1 MCSERTA
8 TIEENN
14 HVHCGKITD
23 MLARVYKSLER
34 EGEYPTPVRLAIPV

>member
-1 MCSERTA
+1 MCSERIA

-14 HVHCGKITD
+14 HLHHGKITD

-34 EGEYPTPVRLAIPV
+34 EGEHPTPVWLAIPV